1 MRLHRLAVTAFGPF
15 GATQKIDFDE
25 LSAAGL
31 FLLHGPT
38 GAGKTS
44 VLDAVCYALYGQVP
58 GARQGNGLS
67 LRSDHAEPLTPTEV
81 VLEFTVGER
90 RLEITRRPEQPRPK
104 KRGTGMTREKAQTL
118 LREYAPAAAPAS
130 ASEPGQ
136 WKALSRSH
144 QEIGEEMGQLLGMS
158 REQFCQVVL
167 LPQGDFA
174 RFLRADELARG
185 KLLGKLFDTG
195 RFAAVEERLAEL
207 RRSVEKRVATGDER
221 LLALAHRMA
230 QAAGRTTELDG
241 HPLPEPTPGE
251 PGLADAV
258 LEWAAVARTG
268 ARERRDIALFAV
280 RAAEAAHDAAQRAA
294 DATRERAELQ
304 RRHAEARRRADDLE
318 RQRPDHDRLR
328 ELLERARAAD
338 AVVPAL
344 DLRTAAA
351 RDHHTAETT
360 ERQARARLTA
370 EPGLA
375 ATALAAI
382 PDIPD
387 QRTHAGP
394 AATSE
399 APLPAQVAASPE
411 EAAPNAG
418 AQGARAGAAPD
429 EDTAYDAQGR
439 MSSGEAGASEPP
451 GPVDAQSV
459 RAGRTGTGEPGLD
472 APGLAQD
479 TVART
484 GPVTDG
490 PGGSGQ
496 AAAESGTGGEGTA
509 AGTPDQEL
517 PLVAGAPGV
526 PPQAPGAVPSA
537 GGGASGARVIG
548 RVTAA
553 GNGAADERAG
563 DGQAGSGTGTPG
575 TVPAPS
581 GEAATSGVPSRG
593 AGSGGPGARGRG
605 VSRTGP
611 TGDGD
616 AVTEACGASSWAS
629 GPTSCGHGAP
639 HSGAAG
645 LIGPR
650 AGRGKAAAGPT
661 GASDAPYG
669 ERDRRADPY
678 VSGPSAVLGE
688 ADAEWLGRVE
698 RRVREELG
706 ALGAARRGEARAEA
720 VVGEIGALDR
730 EARADDEAIEEAAEW
745 LAGWEETHRA
755 HQRRVEAA
763 QEAVNRAEQLGG
775 RIEPAER
782 RLEAARRRDRLA
794 GQERQAREELWRA
807 REGATAARQNWL
819 DLKEARLRG
828 IAAELA
834 AGLRAGEPCAV
845 CGATEHP
852 GPARPGA
859 GHVDRTA
866 EEAALADYQ
875 RAEEVREEAER
886 TRNALREA
894 HAGAEATAEGED
906 AAELDRTL
914 AELRATYAEA
924 RDAASDGHAA
934 REALDRAEAEH
945 ARRTAQRQEAER
957 RAAAR
962 TSRRETLARERAALL
977 AELEQARGA
986 DATVAERA
994 ARLERQAGLL
1004 ARAAEAARAADAA
1017 ASRLKEADARL
1028 ADAAYRAGFETPEQA
1043 AEAVLPP
1050 DRQRGARR
1058 RLDAW
1063 QTELAAAEAELSD
1076 ARVLAAA
1083 QAPPADPAAAQ
1094 TAADA
1099 ATRALREVSA
1109 ADAAARTR
1117 CEDLD
1122 ALSAQAVAD
1131 ARGLAP
1137 LRAEHD
1143 RIARLASLAAG
1154 TSTDNERRMRLEA
1167 YVLAARLEQVAA
1179 AASARLRHMSSG
1191 RYTLV
1196 HSDARS
1202 GGRGRSGL
1210 GLHVIDAWTGSERDT
1225 ATLSGGETFSASL
1238 ALALGLADVVTDE
1251 AGGVR
1256 LDTLFIDEGFG
1267 SLDEQTLDEVM
1278 DVLDSLRER
1287 DRTVGIVS
1295 HVADLRRR
1303 IPAQLEVVK
1312 GREGSAVRHRT
1323 AAAL

>member
-130 ASEPGQ
+130 ASGPGQ

-207 RRSVEKRVATGDER
+207 RRAAEKRVATGDER

-241 HPLPEPTPGE
+241 HPLPELTPGE

-268 ARERRDIALFAV
+268 ARERRDIALSAV
-280 RAAEAAHDAAQRAA
+280 RAAEAAHDVAQRAA

-318 RQRPDHDRLR
+318 RRRPDHDRLR

-375 ATALAAI
+375 ATALAAV
-382 PDIPD
+382 PDLPG
-387 QRTHAGP
+387 QRTAAAP
-394 AATSE
+394 AASPDV
-399 APLPAQVAASPE
+399 PLPAQATASPE
-411 EAAPNAG
+411 EPAPHTG
-418 AQGARAGAAPD
+418 AEGAWAEVGPD
-429 EDTAYDAQGR
+429 EHAPGDVPPRRAP
-439 MSSGEAGASEPP
+439 SGEAGTSAPAEP
-451 GPVDAQSV
+451 GPRGRVMAQTV
-459 RAGRTGTGEPGLD
+459 RDGRTGTG
-472 APGLAQD
+472 APGSGA
-479 TVART
+479 
-484 GPVTDG
+484 
-490 PGGSGQ
+490 PGRV
-496 AAAESGTGGEGTA
+496 EGTA
-509 AGTPDQEL
+509 SYGPDQV
-517 PLVAGAPGV
+517 PGAGVGASGVRATGRATAAENGAVGGQVGSGAGGGTVPGPPGTAEGTRAGV
-526 PPQAPGAVPSA
+526 PDQAPGAVPSA
-537 GGGASGARVIG
+537 GVGASGGCATGRVTTADNEAAGGQAGSRAGLPGPASSGAAAASGAR
-548 RVTAA
+548 
-553 GNGAADERAG
+553 
-563 DGQAGSGTGTPG
+563 
-575 TVPAPS
+575 
-581 GEAATSGVPSRG
+581 G
-593 AGSGGPGARGRG
+593 AGASH
-605 VSRTGP
+605 P
-611 TGDGD
+611 TAYD
-616 AVTEACGASSWAS
+616 
-629 GPTSCGHGAP
+629 
-639 HSGAAG
+639 
-645 LIGPR
+645 
-650 AGRGKAAAGPT
+650 AGRGGVAAGAARD
-661 GASDAPYG
+661 GDGPYG
-669 ERDRRADPY
+669 VRDARSPGAD
-678 VSGPSAVLGE
+678 VSALLGE

-720 VVGEIGALDR
+720 VVGEIAALDR

-763 QEAVNRAEQLGG
+763 QEATTRAEQLGG

-794 GQERQAREELWRA
+794 GQERQAREELLRA
-807 REGATAARQNWL
+807 REGAAAARQNWL

-852 GPARPGA
+852 DPARPGT

-866 EEAALADYQ
+866 EETALADSQ

-906 AAELDRTL
+906 AAELDRAL
-914 AELRATYAEA
+914 AELRSAYAEA
-924 RDAASDGHAA
+924 RDAAADGHAA
-934 REALDRAEAEH
+934 REALDRAEGEH

-1004 ARAAEAARAADAA
+1004 ARAAEAARGGEAA

-1050 DRQRGARR
+1050 DRQREARR

-1063 QTELAAAEAELSD
+1063 QTESAAAAAELSD

-1117 CEDLD
+1117 CADLD

-1131 ARGLAP
+1131 ARRLAP
-1137 LRAEHD
+1137 LRADHD
-1143 RIARLASLAAG
+1143 RIARLAALAAG

-1323 AAAL
+1323 AVAH